1 MLGINSL
8 IRHVSRLEVEAEAIE
23 GDAEEEEMK
32 LWEAINKEIL
42 FSPIKSSS
50 DYLGSKKIIE
60 HSKISLYNN
69 RKSLSMSL

>member
-32 LWEAINKEIL
+32 L
-42 FSPIKSSS
+42 
-50 DYLGSKKIIE
+50 
-60 HSKISLYNN
+60 
-69 RKSLSMSL
+69 